1 MFSSN
6 EELVVT
12 WKILDEGFGLH
23 ILDSQ
28 TGETLHIFLKDQDD
42 IVDCKFV
49 DVESLLCCS
58 GDNFL
63 RLFHVGT
70 GQLLSVIDIGERPL
84 SLGTSLQEPLV
95 AIGLSGDKLK
105 FIQVHLPADTRG
117 NKGQL

>member
-1 MFSSN
+1 MFSPN

-12 WKILDEGFGLH
+12 WKILDAGFGLH

-28 TGETLHIFLKDQDD
+28 TGETLHIFLQDQDD

-49 DVESLLCCS
+49 DVESLVCCS

-63 RLFHVGT
+63 RLFNVGT
-70 GQLLSVIDIGERPL
+70 GQLLSVIDIGERPF